1 MADFKKQI
9 EEDIRAYQE
18 KYGATLH
25 DIKKDEWAFNFWILD
40 KFFYEDE
47 ELIVDKITDYKD
59 YGIDEYEW
67 YEDTKELYLIQNKFY
82 GEDTKLPLDYI
93 KNTFLVMPLAVL
105 KDGKYTKCKELQ
117 DIYQKY
123 KDDEGFTIHLQI
135 YITNNQRDSKA
146 IEAIKKFNKDHS
158 PKIFAEIYYLDD
170 IEAKWYGEPKKTTK
184 TFIAEIESVN
194 NGTMLNINN
203 DAYHLDNII
212 DAKYVFAPVSCIYRM
227 VRAAETKG
235 YPLFEKNIREYLG
248 NKGINKRIY
257 QTLKDEQERKNFF
270 YYNNGITIIC
280 SKMGSTK
287 QKTPKPGSH
296 IGLVFEIEN
305 PQIVN
310 GCQTVNSVFSALKE
324 YDEEDIEVIFKDTFV
339 MMKILQIDST
349 DSEQKQIAKNIVT
362 YNNSQNSLDEKQ
374 FVANNE
380 LFQRL
385 KSEFAEKGFLLLTKQ
400 SDATTYSENYKK
412 KSDLTKL
419 QMLSITRRQLFGL
432 ETLKKV
438 KDFEI
443 PLEKF
448 LQVILAFKVGALD
461 AYTMKKDVL
470 KPETQTYNTVIEFI
484 KSSNATTDVLLNLY
498 LLYLRFEKEKNA
510 QSGKYA
516 IATPIPFYAIDGFS
530 RYECG
535 HDVKKLSEIIT
546 SPKDVTKIMHI
557 YSVTC
562 NSYASNYMK
571 QQNTD
576 YTKMIKA
583 AVDYDLFHASH
594 SAAVSMYEM
603 MSSFA

>member
-18 KYGATLH
+18 KYGDTIH
-25 DIKKDEWAFNFWILD
+25 DIKKDEWAFNFWVLD

-47 ELIVDKITDYKD
+47 ELIIDKITDYSD

-82 GEDTKLPLDYI
+82 GEDTKLSLSYI
-93 KNTFLVMPLAVL
+93 QNTFLVMPLAVL
-105 KDGKYTKCKELQ
+105 GDGKYTKCKELQ

-123 KDDEGFTIHLQI
+123 KNDEAFTIHLQI
-135 YITNNQRDSKA
+135 YITNNQRDQKA

-158 PKIFAEIYYLDD
+158 PRVFAEIYYLDD
-170 IEAKWYGEPKKTTK
+170 IEAKWYGEPQKITK
-184 TFIAEIESVN
+184 TFSTEIESVN
-194 NGTMLNINN
+194 NGTILNINN
-203 DAYHLDNII
+203 EAYHLENII

-227 VRAAETKG
+227 VLSAETKG

-257 QTLKDEQERKNFF
+257 QTLKSDQERKNFF

-280 SKMGSTK
+280 SKMGAPK
-287 QKTPKPGSH
+287 QKLPKAGSH
-296 IGLVFEIEN
+296 IGLSFVVEN

-310 GCQTVNSVFSALKE
+310 GCQTVNSIFSALKE

-339 MMKILQIDST
+339 MVKILQIDST
-349 DSEQKQIAKNIVT
+349 DSEQQQISKNIVT

-400 SDATTYSENYKK
+400 SDTATYSANYKK
-412 KSDLTKL
+412 KSDLSKL

-438 KDFEI
+438 TDFEI
-443 PLEKF
+443 LLEKF
-448 LQVILAFKVGALD
+448 LQVILAFKVGGLD

-498 LLYLRFEKEKNA
+498 LLYLRFEKEKKV
-510 QSGKYA
+510 QSGKFA
-516 IATPIPFYAIDGFS
+516 TATPIPFYAIDGFS

-535 HDVKKLSEIIT
+535 RDVKKIAEIIT
-546 SPKDVTKIMHI
+546 TPKDITKIMQV
-557 YSVTC
+557 YCVAC
-562 NSYASNYMK
+562 NSYATEYMK

-583 AVDYDLFHASH
+583 AIDYDLFQTSH
-594 SAAVSMYEM
+594 STAVSMYEM

>member
-18 KYGATLH
+18 KYSSSIP

-47 ELIVDKITDYKD
+47 ELIVDKITDYSD

-82 GEDTKLPLDYI
+82 GEDTKLAFSYVT
-93 KNTFLVMPLAVL
+93 NTFLVVPLAVL
-105 KDGKYTKCKELQ
+105 SGGKYSRCKELQ

-123 KDDEGFTIHLQI
+123 KDDEGFTIHLQL
-135 YITNNQRDSKA
+135 YITNNQRDQKA

-158 PKIFAEIYYLDD
+158 PKVFAEIFYLDD
-170 IEAKWYGEPKKTTK
+170 IEAKWYGEPKKNTK
-184 TFIAEIESVN
+184 KFSAEIESVN
-194 NGTMLNINN
+194 NGTILSINN
-203 DAYHLDNII
+203 EAYRLENII
-212 DAKYVFAPVSCIYRM
+212 DAKYVFAPVACIYRM
-227 VRAAETKG
+227 VRLAETKG

-257 QTLKDEQERKNFF
+257 QTLKSTQERKNFF

-280 SKMGSTK
+280 SKMGSVNPKGTK
-287 QKTPKPGSH
+287 ADSH
-296 IGLVFEIEN
+296 IGVTFTIDN

-310 GCQTVNSVFSALKE
+310 GCQTVNSIFSALKE
-324 YDEEDIEVIFKDTFV
+324 YDDEDIEIDFKDTFV
-339 MMKILQIDST
+339 MVKILQVDTS
-349 DSEQKQIAKNIVT
+349 DSEQQQISKNIVT
-362 YNNSQNSLDEKQ
+362 FNNSQNSLDEKQ

-385 KSEFAEKGFLLLTKQ
+385 KAEFAEKGFLLLTKQ
-400 SDATTYSENYKK
+400 SDTATYSANYKK
-412 KSDLTKL
+412 KSDLSKL

-432 ETLKKV
+432 ETLKRV
-438 KDFEI
+438 TDFEI

-448 LQVILAFKVGALD
+448 LQVILAFKVGGLD

-498 LLYLRFEKEKNA
+498 LLYLRFEKEKKI

-516 IATPIPFYAIDGFS
+516 TASPIPFYAIDGFS

-535 HDVKKLSEIIT
+535 GDVKKINEIIT
-546 SPKDVTKIMHI
+546 SPQSITKLIKV
-557 YSVTC
+557 YRSTC
-562 NSYASNYMK
+562 NTYAKRYMA

-583 AVDYDLFHASH
+583 AIDYDLFQEDHAS
-594 SAAVSMYEM
+594 AVNMYEDM
-603 MSSFA
+603 ISSS